1 MVGLILTAINEL
13 AQFRLSSAQFAAT
26 LLRVI
31 GSNFLVGRVGVLTIP
46 TRRNERIPNRSYFK
60 IHS

>member
-31 GSNFLVGRVGVLTIP
+31 GSNFLVGRVGVLP
-46 TRRNERIPNRSYFK
+46 
-60 IHS
+60 